1 MSASSL
7 IFGQR
12 IAAMVWLTWKAAVRF
27 RLFLVVTV
35 LLLASVIGLP
45 LLIKDDGTARGFTQI
60 LLTYTLT
67 TVSGLLG
74 LSTLW
79 LSCGT
84 LARDIDEQ
92 QMQVL
97 AVKPIAR
104 WQIWIGK
111 WLGIVTLDAA
121 LLAMSGLCICCLLQ
135 WRATRLPPEE
145 RAVLRNEVLIAR
157 ASLKEKS
164 LDADIDKDTDQ
175 LLAERTQKIKLS
187 DDERFE
193 VRKQLR
199 EQVKAQYEAVPAG
212 NYRPWQID
220 LGLHKNFLHNEPLQL
235 RIKFNSAAKSASGT
249 FPGLVQ
255 VGVPQKTKLW
265 SSGPVSLS
273 PDTFHELTIPPD
285 LFDENGILTIA
296 FLNPP
301 ENPTLLFPLDDGM
314 EVLYREGGFALN
326 FARGLGII
334 LCWMALLA
342 AIGLASASFLSFPV
356 AAFCSLAI
364 LTVAFSGGTLAG
376 VVTDGT
382 VLGGNPD
389 VNKTV
394 GSVVDAV
401 IVPAFR
407 AVLGVVDLAEKF
419 SPIDALSTGRSITWA
434 TLGRAFAQIV
444 LLLGGAAAI
453 FGIAVFNRREL
464 ATAQSQQ

>member
-1 MSASSL
+1 M
-7 IFGQR
+7 
-12 IAAMVWLTWKAAVRF
+12 
-27 RLFLVVTV
+27 
-35 LLLASVIGLP
+35 
-45 LLIKDDGTARGFTQI
+45 
-60 LLTYTLT
+60 
-67 TVSGLLG
+67 
-74 LSTLW
+74 
-79 LSCGT
+79 
-84 LARDIDEQ
+84 
-92 QMQVL
+92 
-97 AVKPIAR
+97 
-104 WQIWIGK
+104 
-111 WLGIVTLDAA
+111 
-121 LLAMSGLCICCLLQ
+121 
-135 WRATRLPPEE
+135 
-145 RAVLRNEVLIAR
+145 
-157 ASLKEKS
+157 
-164 LDADIDKDTDQ
+164 
-175 LLAERTQKIKLS
+175 
-187 DDERFE
+187 
-193 VRKQLR
+193 
-199 EQVKAQYEAVPAG
+199 
-212 NYRPWQID
+212 
-220 LGLHKNFLHNEPLQL
+220 HKNFLRNEPLQL